1 MAGVKNRRGAST
13 VSRKRY
19 VIGTDKEV
27 KRVQLRGKGKKRF
40 IWMDDKGL
48 FHSISDTELR

>member
-27 KRVQLRGKGKKRF
+27 KRVQLRGKGRKRF
-40 IWMDDKGL
+40 VWMDDKGL
-48 FHSISDTELR
+48 FYTNSNTELR